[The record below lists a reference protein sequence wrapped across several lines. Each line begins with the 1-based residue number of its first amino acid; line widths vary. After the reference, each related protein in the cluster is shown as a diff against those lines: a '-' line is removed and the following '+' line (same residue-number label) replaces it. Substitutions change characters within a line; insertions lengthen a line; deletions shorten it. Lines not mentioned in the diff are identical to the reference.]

1 MTEISRIDFSDAT
14 AVRDSAV
21 QLFTEANDRRFFIDE
36 DASSPQRAAIRRTAR
51 QWVARAC
58 HTLPAMPRAE
68 AHTLLPLYDLIHRIA
83 YGTPA
88 NKNQLN
94 NSGRKLLQH

>member
-1 MTEISRIDFSDAT
+1 MTEISRIDFSDAA

-58 HTLPAMPRAE
+58 HTLPAMPRTE

-88 NKNQLN
+88 PVWK
-94 NSGRKLLQH
+94 

>member
-1 MTEISRIDFSDAT
+1 MTEISRIDFSDVT

-21 QLFTEANDRRFFIDE
+21 QLFTEANDRRFFINE
-36 DASSPQRAAIRRTAR
+36 DISSPQRAAIRRTAR

-58 HTLPAMPRAE
+58 CTLPAMPRAE
-68 AHTLLPLYDLIHRIA
+68 ARTLLPLYDLIHRIA

-88 NKNQLN
+88 N
-94 NSGRKLLQH
+94 

>member
-58 HTLPAMPRAE
+58 RTLPAMPRAE
-68 AHTLLPLYDLIHRIA
+68 AHNLLPLYDLIHRIA
-83 YGTPA
+83 YSSPA
-88 NKNQLN
+88 LIEIK
-94 NSGRKLLQH
+94 